1 MKKGGKLDESL
12 FRTVSLTAIGLI
24 RRPKIKQNGSDCGDE
39 EDEEDKDEEEETMH
53 NDFFKSKTF
62 RGTCIIC
69 ND

>member
-1 MKKGGKLDESL
+1 MSHYSGLCPSQL
-12 FRTVSLTAIGLI
+12 GLI

-39 EDEEDKDEEEETMH
+39 EDEEEETIH

>member
-1 MKKGGKLDESL
+1 MSHYSGLCPSQL
-12 FRTVSLTAIGLI
+12 GLI

-53 NDFFKSKTF
+53 NDIFKSKTF